1 LEFLKYHYH
10 GPEMNTS
17 HTGSLNHGEVVHAL
31 NRRVRIISPILL
43 KDPERACVLEIML
56 QKRDGIEK
64 VSTVPEIASL
74 VIHFNPTKL
83 PKAKLFTL
91 LDALLGNLGNRKPTY
106 PSNASQLALTDDDL
120 SLAEQE
126 FNLTVDGMTCVS
138 CALLIEMLLK
148 RDPRISSASVNFA
161 SETAS
166 VTGRVHKETLCMLID
181 KMGYKAHSLD
191 SLAQRQVMIVREK
204 KRMVDAKRRAILSA
218 VLSLPVM
225 MIGMAAPASRV
236 WHWAQHLLAT
246 PIVLWAGWPF
256 FEKAIKLAK
265 QRAANMDSLIA
276 LGVGSSYGYSVVS
289 LLASK
294 RGLYFDSATGII
306 TFVLIGRYLE
316 EKAKGKAHEA
326 IRSLVNLQPQNAT
339 VLHGSKEV
347 TVNVEELLI
356 GDILLVR
363 PGEKIPTDGIVIE
376 GISTV
381 DESMVTGESIP
392 VVKEAGHRLVGGCIN
407 ANGALKMRVTAVGAD
422 TFLANIIHMVDQAQS
437 SKLPIQKTV
446 DRISSVFVPSV
457 IAVSTLTFLSWLAVG
472 TGFRTAFSNAIAV
485 LLIACPCSLGLATPM
500 AIMVGTGQSAR
511 RGVYIRNGA
520 SLELASK
527 LTTIVFDK
535 TGTITEG
542 KPRVT
547 DFINVSE
554 ASDERVLALAAAA
567 ENGSEHFLAKTIVAY
582 AVDRNVSP
590 AEAEEFNNIPGHG
603 ITARV
608 DGCEVLVGNRA
619 WLEQSGVDVNAFAQ
633 RALTLAEQGKTP
645 VYIGVDGKMSA
656 LFGIADRP
664 RANAG
669 KAVERLR
676 RLGIKPMI
684 VTGDTE
690 QTARYVAAQVGI
702 DAVIAH
708 AKPERKLEIVR
719 ELQAQGNKVG
729 MIGDG
734 INDAPALAAADVSFA
749 IGTGT
754 DVAIETADLTLV
766 SGDINKIADVMELS
780 GATLSIIKQNLF
792 WALGYNT
799 VAIPVAALGKLNPM
813 IASAAMAL
821 SSISVVLNSLR
832 LQRK

>member
-1 LEFLKYHYH
+1 MKS
-10 GPEMNTS
+10 S
-17 HTGSLNHGEVVHAL
+17 HSGSLTHGKVVHAL
-31 NRRVRIISPILL
+31 NRRVRIISPVLF

-64 VSTVPEIASL
+64 VQTIPDIASL
-74 VIHFNPTKL
+74 VIYFDPSKL
-83 PKAKLFTL
+83 PKAKLLSL
-91 LDALLGNLGNRKPTY
+91 LDALLANLGKRKPAATVIHTTQSE
-106 PSNASQLALTDDDL
+106 PAEGDE

-126 FNLTVDGMTCVS
+126 FNLTVDGMSCVS

-148 RDPRISSASVNFA
+148 RDPRISLANVNFA

-166 VTGRVHKETLCMLID
+166 VTGRVNKETLCTLID
-181 KMGYKAHSLD
+181 NMGYKAHSLD
-191 SLAQRQVMIVREK
+191 SLAQRQILIVHEK
-204 KRMVDAKRRAILSA
+204 KRLVDARRRAILSA

-225 MIGMAAPASRV
+225 MIGMAAPASRY

-256 FEKAIKLAK
+256 FDKAIKLARK
-265 QRAANMDSLIA
+265 RATNMDSLIA
-276 LGVGSSYGYSVVS
+276 LGVGSSYGYSVAS
-289 LLASK
+289 LLAGK

-339 VLHGSKEV
+339 VLHGNKEV
-347 TVNVEELLI
+347 TINVEDVLI

-392 VVKEAGHRLVGGCIN
+392 VVKEPGHRLVGGCMN

-457 IAVSTLTFLSWLAVG
+457 VAVSSITFLGWMSVG
-472 TGFRTAFSNAIAV
+472 AGFGTAFSNAIAV

-511 RGVYIRNGA
+511 HGVYIRNGA
-520 SLELASK
+520 SLEMASK

-542 KPRVT
+542 KPQVT
-547 DFINVSE
+547 DFIIVSKE
-554 ASDERVLALAAAA
+554 GEERILALAAAA
-567 ENGSEHFLAKTIVAY
+567 EVGSEHFLAKAIVAY
-582 AVDRNVSP
+582 ALDRNISP
-590 AEAEEFNNIPGHG
+590 SEADEFNNSPGHG
-603 ITARV
+603 IIARV

-619 WLEQSGVDVNAFAQ
+619 WLEQSGVDVNDFVQ

-645 VYIGVDGKMSA
+645 VYISVDGKLSA

-664 RANAG
+664 RVNAG
-669 KAVERLR
+669 KAIGRLR

-690 QTARYVAAQVGI
+690 QTARYVAMQVGI

-719 ELQAQGNKVG
+719 ELQAQGNKIG

-780 GATLSIIKQNLF
+780 GATLRIIKQNLF

>member
-1 LEFLKYHYH
+1 MDTELKSSHSGNLTH
-10 GPEMNTS
+10 GK
-17 HTGSLNHGEVVHAL
+17 VVHAL
-31 NRRVRIISPILL
+31 NRRVRIISPVFL
-43 KDPERACVLEIML
+43 KDPERACVLEILL

-64 VSTVPEIASL
+64 VRAVPDIASI
-74 VIHFNPTKL
+74 VIYFDPNKL

-91 LDALLGNLGNRKPTY
+91 LDTLLANLGQRKPTATLNN
-106 PSNASQLALTDDDL
+106 SSQLVPTDGDAN
-120 SLAEQE
+120 SAEQE
-126 FNLTVDGMTCVS
+126 INLTVDGMSCVS

-148 RDPRISSASVNFA
+148 RDPRISSANVNYA

-166 VTGRVHKETLCMLID
+166 VVGRVSKETLCILINN
-181 KMGYKAHSLD
+181 MGYKAQSLD
-191 SLAQRQVMIVREK
+191 NLAQRQIMIVREK
-204 KRMVDAKRRAILSA
+204 KRLIDARRRAILA
-218 VLSLPVM
+218 TVLSLPVM
-225 MIGMAAPASRV
+225 MIGMAAPASRY

-256 FEKAIKLAK
+256 FQKAIKLAQ
-265 QRAANMDSLIA
+265 QRATNMDSLIA
-276 LGVGSSYGYSVVS
+276 LGVGSSYGYSVAS
-289 LLASK
+289 LLAGK
-294 RGLYFDSATGII
+294 QGLYFDSATGII

-326 IRSLVNLQPQNAT
+326 IRTLVNLQPQNAT
-339 VLHGSKEV
+339 VLYGNKKVMIS
-347 TVNVEELLI
+347 VEQVHI
-356 GDILLVR
+356 NDILLIR
-363 PGEKIPTDGIVIE
+363 PGEKIPTDGIVTE
-376 GISTV
+376 GLSTV
-381 DESMVTGESIP
+381 DESMVTGESLP
-392 VVKEAGHRLVGGCIN
+392 VVKELGHRLVGGCIN
-407 ANGALKMRVTAVGAD
+407 GNGVLKMRVTAVGTD
-422 TFLANIIHMVDQAQS
+422 TVLANIIHMVDQAQS

-457 IAVSTLTFLSWLAVG
+457 MAVSTVTFLAWMSVG
-472 TGFRTAFSNAIAV
+472 VGFRTAFSNAVAV

-500 AIMVGTGQSAR
+500 AIMVGTGQAAR
-511 RGVYIRNGA
+511 RGIYIRNGE
-520 SLELASK
+520 SLEMASK

-547 DFINVSE
+547 DFMTVSKKSE
-554 ASDERVLALAAAA
+554 ERILTLAAAA
-567 ENGSEHFLAKTIVAY
+567 ESGSEHFLAKTIVSY
-582 AVDRNVSP
+582 AIDRHVNPVNI
-590 AEAEEFNNIPGHG
+590 EAFTNIPGHG
-603 ITARV
+603 IHARV
-608 DGCEVLVGNRA
+608 DGCDILIGNRS
-619 WLEQSGVDVNAFAQ
+619 WLEESGVDLKTFVK

-645 VYIGVDGKMSA
+645 VYVSVDGKVAA
-656 LFGIADRP
+656 LFGIADQQ

-669 KAVERLR
+669 EAIERLR
-676 RLGIKPMI
+676 RLGIRPMM

-690 QTARYVAAQVGI
+690 QTARYIAEQVGI
-702 DAVIAH
+702 DTVIAH
-708 AKPERKLEIVR
+708 AKPARKLEIVH
-719 ELQAQGNKVG
+719 ELQTEGNKVG

-734 INDAPALAAADVSFA
+734 INDAPALAAANVSFA

-766 SGDINKIADVMELS
+766 SGDISKVADVMELS

-799 VAIPVAALGKLNPM
+799 VAIPVAAMGKLNPM

>member
-1 LEFLKYHYH
+1 MAT
-10 GPEMNTS
+10 EMKSS
-17 HTGSLNHGEVVHAL
+17 HTGSLSHGKVVHAL
-31 NRRVRIISPILL
+31 NRRVRIVSPILL
-43 KDPERACVLEIML
+43 KDPERSCVLEILL

-64 VSTVPEIASL
+64 VSTVPDIASV
-74 VIHFNPTKL
+74 VIYFDPKKL
-83 PKAKLFTL
+83 PKATLFTL
-91 LDALLGNLGNRKPTY
+91 LDALLANLGKRKPAATL
-106 PSNASQLALTDDDL
+106 SHSSQLVPTEGDI
-120 SLAEQE
+120 SLPEKE
-126 FNLTVDGMTCVS
+126 FNLIVDGMTCVS

-148 RDPRISSASVNFA
+148 RDPRISSANVNYA
-161 SETAS
+161 SETAT
-166 VTGRVHKETLCMLID
+166 VIGRVSKETLCTLID
-181 KMGYKAHSLD
+181 NMGYKAHSLD
-191 SLAQRQVMIVREK
+191 SLSQRQIMIVREK
-204 KRMVDAKRRAILSA
+204 KRLITARRRAVLAA
-218 VLSLPVM
+218 VLSVPVM
-225 MIGMAAPASRV
+225 LIGIAAPASRY

-256 FEKAIKLAK
+256 FEKAIKLAQ
-265 QRAANMDSLIA
+265 QRATNMDSLIA
-276 LGVGSSYGYSVVS
+276 LGVGSSYGYSMVS
-289 LLASK
+289 LLAGK

-326 IRSLVNLQPQNAT
+326 IRTLVNLQPQNAT
-339 VLHGSKEV
+339 VLHGSNEV
-347 TVNVEELLI
+347 IVNVEEVRI
-356 GDILLVR
+356 DDILLVR

-376 GISTV
+376 GVSTV

-392 VVKEAGHRLVGGCIN
+392 VVKEPGHHLVGGCIN

-446 DRISSVFVPSV
+446 DRISAVFVPSV
-457 IAVSTLTFLSWLAVG
+457 MAVSTLTFLAWLAVG
-472 TGFRTAFSNAIAV
+472 VGFRTAFSNAIAV

-511 RGVYIRNGA
+511 RGVYIRNGE
-520 SLELASK
+520 SLEMASK

-547 DFINVSE
+547 DFISVSKKSE
-554 ASDERVLALAAAA
+554 ERILTLAAAA
-567 ENGSEHFLAKTIVAY
+567 ESGSEHFLAKTIVSY
-582 AVDRNVSP
+582 AMDRNISSIKVD
-590 AEAEEFNNIPGHG
+590 EFNNSPGHG
-603 ITARV
+603 IVARV
-608 DGCEVLVGNRA
+608 DGCEVLIGNRS
-619 WLEQSGVDVNAFAQ
+619 WLEESGVDLKTLVN

-645 VYIGVDGKMSA
+645 VYVSVDGKVAA
-656 LFGIADRP
+656 LFGIADQP

-669 KAVERLR
+669 KSIERLR
-676 RLGIKPMI
+676 KLGIKPMMI
-684 VTGDTE
+684 TGDTE
-690 QTARYVAAQVGI
+690 QTARYVAQQVGI
-702 DAVIAH
+702 DAVVAH

-719 ELQAQGNKVG
+719 ELQAMGNKVG

-734 INDAPALAAADVSFA
+734 INDAPALAVADVSFA

-766 SGDINKIADVMELS
+766 SGDISKVADVMELS
-780 GATLSIIKQNLF
+780 GATLRIIKQNLF

-799 VAIPVAALGKLNPM
+799 VAIPVAAVGKLSPM
-813 IASAAMAL
+813 IASAAMAF

>member
-1 LEFLKYHYH
+1 
-10 GPEMNTS
+10 
-17 HTGSLNHGEVVHAL
+17 
-31 NRRVRIISPILL
+31 
-43 KDPERACVLEIML
+43 
-56 QKRDGIEK
+56 
-64 VSTVPEIASL
+64 
-74 VIHFNPTKL
+74 
-83 PKAKLFTL
+83 
-91 LDALLGNLGNRKPTY
+91 
-106 PSNASQLALTDDDL
+106 
-120 SLAEQE
+120 
-126 FNLTVDGMTCVS
+126 
-138 CALLIEMLLK
+138 
-148 RDPRISSASVNFA
+148 
-161 SETAS
+161 
-166 VTGRVHKETLCMLID
+166 
-181 KMGYKAHSLD
+181 
-191 SLAQRQVMIVREK
+191 
-204 KRMVDAKRRAILSA
+204 
-218 VLSLPVM
+218 
-225 MIGMAAPASRV
+225 
-236 WHWAQHLLAT
+236 
-246 PIVLWAGWPF
+246 
-256 FEKAIKLAK
+256 
-265 QRAANMDSLIA
+265 MDSLIA
-276 LGVGSSYGYSVVS
+276 LGVGSSYGYSVAS
-289 LLASK
+289 LLAGK
-294 RGLYFDSATGII
+294 GGLYFDSATGII

-326 IRSLVNLQPQNAT
+326 IRSLVNLQPQHAT
-339 VLHGSKEV
+339 VLQGSNEV
-347 TVNVEELLI
+347 TVNVEDVLI

-392 VVKEAGHRLVGGCIN
+392 VIKEPGHRLVGGCIN

-457 IAVSTLTFLSWLAVG
+457 MAVSALTFLSWLAVG
-472 TGFRTAFSNAIAV
+472 AGFRTALSNAIAV

-520 SLELASK
+520 SLEMASK

-547 DFINVSE
+547 DFISISGE
-554 ASDERVLALAAAA
+554 DEERILALAAAA
-567 ENGSEHFLAKTIVAY
+567 ENGSEHFLAKSVVAY
-582 AVDRNVSP
+582 ALDRNVSP
-590 AEAEEFNNIPGHG
+590 AEADEFNNVPGHG

-619 WLEQSGVDVNAFAQ
+619 WLEQSGVDVNAFVQ

-645 VYIGVDGKMSA
+645 VYVGVDGKMSA

-669 KAVERLR
+669 KAIERLR

-690 QTARYVAAQVGI
+690 QTARYIAMQVGI

-708 AKPERKLEIVR
+708 AKPERKLEIIR

-766 SGDINKIADVMELS
+766 SGDISKIADVMELS

-799 VAIPVAALGKLNPM
+799 IAIPVAALGKLNPM

>member
-1 LEFLKYHYH
+1 MDT
-10 GPEMNTS
+10 EMKSS
-17 HTGSLNHGEVVHAL
+17 HTGSLTHGKVVHAL
-31 NRRVRIISPILL
+31 NQRVRIISPVLL
-43 KDPERACVLEIML
+43 KDPERACVLEILL

-64 VSTVPEIASL
+64 VRTVPDIASI
-74 VIHFNPTKL
+74 VINFDPNKL

-91 LDALLGNLGNRKPTY
+91 LDALLANLGKRKPTATLNN
-106 PSNASQLALTDDDL
+106 SSQVVATDNDV

-148 RDPRISSASVNFA
+148 RDPRISSANVNYA

-166 VTGRVHKETLCMLID
+166 VTGRVSKETLRILID
-181 KMGYKAHSLD
+181 NMGYKAQSLD
-191 SLAQRQVMIVREK
+191 SLAQRQIMIVREK
-204 KRMVDAKRRAILSA
+204 KRLIDARRRAVLAA

-225 MIGMAAPASRV
+225 MIGMAAPASRY

-265 QRAANMDSLIA
+265 QRATNMDSLIA
-276 LGVGSSYGYSVVS
+276 LGVGSSYGYSVAS
-289 LLASK
+289 LLAGK

-326 IRSLVNLQPQNAT
+326 IRTLVNLQPQNAT

-347 TVNVEELLI
+347 TVNVEDILI

-363 PGEKIPTDGIVIE
+363 PGEKIPTDGVVIE

-392 VVKEAGHRLVGGCIN
+392 VVKEPGHRLVGGCIN
-407 ANGALKMRVTAVGAD
+407 ANGALKMRVTAVGTD

-446 DRISSVFVPSV
+446 DRISSIFVPSV
-457 IAVSTLTFLSWLAVG
+457 MMVSTVTFLAWLTVG
-472 TGFRTAFSNAIAV
+472 VGFRTAFSNAIAV

-500 AIMVGTGQSAR
+500 AIMVGTGQAAR
-511 RGVYIRNGA
+511 RGVYIRNGE
-520 SLELASK
+520 SLEMASK

-547 DFINVSE
+547 DFITVAKKSE
-554 ASDERVLALAAAA
+554 ERILTLAAAA
-567 ENGSEHFLAKTIVAY
+567 ESGSEHFLAKTIVSY
-582 AVDRNVSP
+582 AMDRHVRP
-590 AEAEEFNNIPGHG
+590 VKIEAFTNIPGHG
-603 ITARV
+603 IHARV
-608 DGCEVLVGNRA
+608 DGCDVLIGNRS
-619 WLEQSGVDVNAFAQ
+619 WLEESGVDLKTLVK

-645 VYIGVDGKMSA
+645 VYVSVDGKVAA
-656 LFGIADRP
+656 LFGIADQP

-669 KAVERLR
+669 KAIERLR
-676 RLGIKPMI
+676 RLGIRPMM

-690 QTARYVAAQVGI
+690 QTARYIAEQVGI
-702 DAVIAH
+702 DTVIAH
-708 AKPERKLEIVR
+708 AKPARKLEIVH
-719 ELQAQGNKVG
+719 ELQAGGNKVG

-734 INDAPALAAADVSFA
+734 INDAPALAAANVSFA

-766 SGDINKIADVMELS
+766 SGDISKVADVMELS
-780 GATLSIIKQNLF
+780 GATLRIIKQNLF

-799 VAIPVAALGKLNPM
+799 VAIPVAAMGKLNPM

>member
-1 LEFLKYHYH
+1 MKLAQ
-10 GPEMNTS
+10 
-17 HTGSLNHGEVVHAL
+17 TGNLNHGTVMHSL
-31 NRRVRIISPILL
+31 NRRVRITSPVLL
-43 KDPERACVLEIML
+43 KDPERACVLEIL
-56 QKRDGIEK
+56 LLKRVGIEK
-64 VSTVPEIASL
+64 VRSVPAIAS
-74 VIHFNPTKL
+74 VTIHFDPNKL
-83 PKAKLFTL
+83 PKEKLLPL
-91 LDALLGNLGNRKPTY
+91 LDSLLLNLGKRKPATI
-106 PSNASQLALTDDDL
+106 SKSAQLLTPDDL
-120 SLAEQE
+120 NHAERE

-148 RDPRISSASVNFA
+148 RDPRISTANVNYA

-166 VTGRVHKETLCMLID
+166 VIGRISKENLCSLID
-181 KMGYKAHSLD
+181 NMGYKAQSLD
-191 SLAQRQVMIVREK
+191 SLSQRQIIIVREK
-204 KRMVDAKRRAILSA
+204 KRLTDARRRAVLSA
-218 VLSLPVM
+218 ALSLPVM
-225 MIGMAAPASRV
+225 MIGMAAPVSRY
-236 WHWAQHLLAT
+236 WHWAQHLLAM
-246 PIVLWAGWPF
+246 PVVLWAGWPF
-256 FEKAIKLAK
+256 FVKAIKLAQ
-265 QRAANMDSLIA
+265 QRATNMDSLIA

-289 LLASK
+289 LLAGK

-339 VLHGSKEV
+339 VLHGKKEV
-347 TVNVEELLI
+347 IVNLEDILI

-363 PGEKIPTDGIVIE
+363 PGEKVPTDGIVIE

-392 VVKEAGHRLVGGCIN
+392 VIKEPGHRLVGGCIN

-457 IAVSTLTFLSWLAVG
+457 MAVSTFTFLAWMSVG
-472 TGFRTAFSNAIAV
+472 VGFPMAFSNAIAV

-511 RGVYIRNGA
+511 RGVYIRNGE
-520 SLELASK
+520 SLEMASK

-547 DFINVSE
+547 DFICVSE
-554 ASDERVLALAAAA
+554 ESEERILALTAAA
-567 ENGSEHFLAKTIVAY
+567 EAGSEHFLAKSIVAY
-582 AVDRNVSP
+582 ALDRSVSL
-590 AEAEEFNNIPGHG
+590 AKAEEFNNIPGHG

-608 DGCEVLVGNRA
+608 EGCEVLVGNRA
-619 WLEQSGVDVNAFAQ
+619 WLEQSGVDVNAFVQ

-645 VYIGVDGKMSA
+645 AYVAVDGKMSA

-664 RANAG
+664 RANAS
-669 KAVERLR
+669 KAIERLR

-690 QTARYVAAQVGI
+690 QTARYVAGQVGI

-708 AKPERKLEIVR
+708 ARPERKLEIVR

-734 INDAPALAAADVSFA
+734 INDAPALAAANVSFA

-766 SGDINKIADVMELS
+766 SGDINKIAEVMELS

-799 VAIPVAALGKLNPM
+799 IAIPVAALGKLNPM

>member
-1 LEFLKYHYH
+1 MKS
-10 GPEMNTS
+10 S
-17 HTGSLNHGEVVHAL
+17 HTGNLTHGKVVHAL
-31 NRRVRIISPILL
+31 NRRVRIISPVLL
-43 KDPERACVLEIML
+43 KDPERACVLEIL
-56 QKRDGIEK
+56 LLKRDGIEK
-64 VSTVPEIASL
+64 VRTVPDIASV
-74 VIHFNPTKL
+74 VINFDSKKL
-83 PKAKLFTL
+83 PKEKLLTL
-91 LDALLGNLGNRKPTY
+91 LDALLVNLGKRKPAAI
-106 PSNASQLALTDDDL
+106 SSCSQLVATDADL
-120 SLAEQE
+120 SLSEQE

-138 CALLIEMLLK
+138 CALLIEMVLK
-148 RDPRISSASVNFA
+148 RDPRISSANVNYA

-166 VTGRVHKETLCMLID
+166 VTGRVNKEILCTLID
-181 KMGYKAHSLD
+181 NMGYKAQSLD
-191 SLAQRQVMIVREK
+191 SLSQRQIMIAREK
-204 KRMVDAKRRAILSA
+204 KRLVDARRRAVLSA

-225 MIGMAAPASRV
+225 IIGMAAPVSRY

-246 PIVLWAGWPF
+246 PIVLWAGRPF
-256 FEKAIKLAK
+256 FEKAIKLAR
-265 QRAANMDSLIA
+265 QHAANMDSLIA
-276 LGVGSSYGYSVVS
+276 LGVGSSYGYSVAT
-289 LLASK
+289 LLAGK

-339 VLHGSKEV
+339 VLHGNKEA
-347 TVNVEELLI
+347 TVNVEDVLI

-392 VVKEAGHRLVGGCIN
+392 VVKEPGHRLVGGCIN
-407 ANGALKMRVTAVGAD
+407 ANGALKMRVTAIGAD

-457 IAVSTLTFLSWLAVG
+457 MAASAITFLAWMAVG
-472 TGFRTAFSNAIAV
+472 VGFRIAFSNAIAV

-520 SLELASK
+520 SLEMASK

-547 DFINVSE
+547 DFINVSKE
-554 ASDERVLALAAAA
+554 SEERILALVAGA
-567 ENGSEHFLAKTIVAY
+567 ETGSEHFLAKSVVAY
-582 AVDRNVSP
+582 ALDRNVSLV
-590 AEAEEFNNIPGHG
+590 EADEFNNSPGHG
-603 ITARV
+603 IIARV

-619 WLEQSGVDVNAFAQ
+619 WLEQSGVDVNAFVQ
-633 RALTLAEQGKTP
+633 RALTLSEQGKTP
-645 VYIGVDGKMSA
+645 VYVGVDGKISA
-656 LFGIADRP
+656 LFGIADQARV
-664 RANAG
+664 NAG

-690 QTARYVAAQVGI
+690 QTARYVAMQVGI

-708 AKPERKLEIVR
+708 AKPERKLEIIR
-719 ELQAQGNKVG
+719 ELQAQGHKVG

-780 GATLSIIKQNLF
+780 NATLRIIKQNLF

-813 IASAAMAL
+813 IASAAMAF

>member
-1 LEFLKYHYH
+1 MDT
-10 GPEMNTS
+10 EMKSS
-17 HTGSLNHGEVVHAL
+17 HTGNLTHGKVVHAL
-31 NRRVRIISPILL
+31 NRRVRIISPVLL
-43 KDPERACVLEIML
+43 KDPERGCVLEIL
-56 QKRDGIEK
+56 LLKRDGIEK
-64 VSTVPEIASL
+64 VRTVPDIASV
-74 VIHFNPTKL
+74 VIHFDPKKL
-83 PKAKLFTL
+83 PKAKLFPI
-91 LDALLGNLGNRKPTY
+91 LDALLVNLGKRKPATI
-106 PSNASQLALTDDDL
+106 SNSSQLLPTDSNL
-120 SLAEQE
+120 SLAEHE

-148 RDPRISSASVNFA
+148 RDPRISSANVNYA

-166 VTGRVHKETLCMLID
+166 VTGRVSKETLCKLID
-181 KMGYKAHSLD
+181 NMGYKAQSLD
-191 SLAQRQVMIVREK
+191 SLAQRQIMIVREK
-204 KRMVDAKRRAILSA
+204 KHLIDARRRAALAA

-225 MIGMAAPASRV
+225 MIGMAAPASRY
-236 WHWAQHLLAT
+236 WHWAQHLIAT
-246 PIVLWAGWPF
+246 PIVLWAGRPF
-256 FEKAIKLAK
+256 FEKAIKLAQ
-265 QRAANMDSLIA
+265 QRATNMDSLIA
-276 LGVGSSYGYSVVS
+276 LGVGSSYGYSVAS
-289 LLASK
+289 LLAGK
-294 RGLYFDSATGII
+294 QGLYFDSATGII

-316 EKAKGKAHEA
+316 ERAKGKAHEA
-326 IRSLVNLQPQNAT
+326 IRTLVNLQPQNAT
-339 VLHGSKEV
+339 LLHGNKKVMIS
-347 TVNVEELLI
+347 VEQVHI
-356 GDILLVR
+356 NDILLIR
-363 PGEKIPTDGIVIE
+363 PGEKIPTDGIVME

-381 DESMVTGESIP
+381 DESMVTGESLP
-392 VVKEAGHRLVGGCIN
+392 VVKESGHRLVGGCIN
-407 ANGALKMRVTAVGAD
+407 GNGVLKMQVTAVGTD
-422 TFLANIIHMVDQAQS
+422 TVLANIIHMVDQAQS

-457 IAVSTLTFLSWLAVG
+457 MAVSAVTFLAWLAVG
-472 TGFRTAFSNAIAV
+472 AGFRTAFSNAIAV

-500 AIMVGTGQSAR
+500 AIMVGTGQAAR
-511 RGVYIRNGA
+511 RGVYIRNGG
-520 SLELASK
+520 SLEMASK

-547 DFINVSE
+547 DFITVSTKSE
-554 ASDERVLALAAAA
+554 ERILTLAAAA
-567 ENGSEHFLAKTIVAY
+567 ESGSEHFLAKTIVSY
-582 AVDRNVSP
+582 AMDRHVSP
-590 AEAEEFNNIPGHG
+590 VKIEAFTNIPGHG
-603 ITARV
+603 IHARV
-608 DGCEVLVGNRA
+608 DGCDVLIGNCS
-619 WLEQSGVDVNAFAQ
+619 WLEESGVDLKTLVK

-645 VYIGVDGKMSA
+645 VYASVDGKAAA

-669 KAVERLR
+669 KAIERLR
-676 RLGIKPMI
+676 KLGIRPMM
-684 VTGDTE
+684 VSGDTE
-690 QTARYVAAQVGI
+690 QTARYIAGQVGI

-708 AKPERKLEIVR
+708 AKPERKLEIVH

-754 DVAIETADLTLV
+754 DVAIETADLTLL
-766 SGDINKIADVMELS
+766 SGDISKIADVMELS

>member
-1 LEFLKYHYH
+1 MKS
-10 GPEMNTS
+10 S
-17 HTGSLNHGEVVHAL
+17 HTGSLTHGKVVHEL
-31 NRRVRIISPILL
+31 NRRVRIIAPMLL

-64 VSTVPEIASL
+64 VNTVPDIASL
-74 VIHFNPTKL
+74 VIHFDPKKL
-83 PKAKLFTL
+83 PKSKLLTL
-91 LDALLGNLGNRKPTY
+91 LDALLGNLGKKKSTTTLNN
-106 PSNASQLALTDDDL
+106 SSQLVLTDSDF

-148 RDPRISSASVNFA
+148 RDPRISLANVNFA

-191 SLAQRQVMIVREK
+191 SLAQRQIMIVREK
-204 KRMVDAKRRAILSA
+204 KRLIDAKRRAVLSA
-218 VLSLPVM
+218 VLSMPVM

-236 WHWAQHLLAT
+236 WHWAQHFLAT

-265 QRAANMDSLIA
+265 QRATNMDSLIA
-276 LGVGSSYGYSVVS
+276 LGVGSSYGYSVAS
-289 LLASK
+289 LLAGK

-326 IRSLVNLQPQNAT
+326 IRTLVNLQPQNAT
-339 VLHGSKEV
+339 VLRGSKEV
-347 TVNVEELLI
+347 TINVEEVLI
-356 GDILLVR
+356 GDSLLVR

-376 GISTV
+376 GISMV

-392 VVKEAGHRLVGGCIN
+392 VVKEPGHRLVGGCIN

-422 TFLANIIHMVDQAQS
+422 TFLANIIYMVDQAQS

-457 IAVSTLTFLSWLAVG
+457 MAASTLTFMAWLAVG
-472 TGFRTAFSNAIAV
+472 VGFRTAFSNAIAV

-520 SLELASK
+520 SLEMASK
-527 LTTIVFDK
+527 LTMIVFDK

-542 KPRVT
+542 KPQVT

-554 ASDERVLALAAAA
+554 EREERILALA
-567 ENGSEHFLAKTIVAY
+567 EVGSEHFLARSIVAY
-582 AVDRNVSP
+582 VLDRKISP
-590 AEAEEFNNIPGHG
+590 LEADEFNNRPGHG
-603 ITARV
+603 IIARV

-619 WLEQSGVDVNAFAQ
+619 WLEQSGVDVNAFVQ
-633 RALTLAEQGKTP
+633 RTLTLAEQGKTP
-645 VYIGVDGKMSA
+645 VYVGVDGKISA

-669 KAVERLR
+669 KAIERLR

-690 QTARYVAAQVGI
+690 QTARYIAMQVGI

-780 GATLSIIKQNLF
+780 GATLNIIKQNLF

>member
-1 LEFLKYHYH
+1 
-10 GPEMNTS
+10 
-17 HTGSLNHGEVVHAL
+17 
-31 NRRVRIISPILL
+31 
-43 KDPERACVLEIML
+43 
-56 QKRDGIEK
+56 
-64 VSTVPEIASL
+64 
-74 VIHFNPTKL
+74 
-83 PKAKLFTL
+83 
-91 LDALLGNLGNRKPTY
+91 
-106 PSNASQLALTDDDL
+106 
-120 SLAEQE
+120 
-126 FNLTVDGMTCVS
+126 
-138 CALLIEMLLK
+138 
-148 RDPRISSASVNFA
+148 
-161 SETAS
+161 
-166 VTGRVHKETLCMLID
+166 
-181 KMGYKAHSLD
+181 
-191 SLAQRQVMIVREK
+191 
-204 KRMVDAKRRAILSA
+204 
-218 VLSLPVM
+218 
-225 MIGMAAPASRV
+225 
-236 WHWAQHLLAT
+236 
-246 PIVLWAGWPF
+246 
-256 FEKAIKLAK
+256 
-265 QRAANMDSLIA
+265 MDSLIA
-276 LGVGSSYGYSVVS
+276 LGVGSSYGYSVAS
-289 LLASK
+289 LLAGK

-326 IRSLVNLQPQNAT
+326 IRTLVNLQPQNAT

-347 TVNVEELLI
+347 TVNVEDVLI

-392 VVKEAGHRLVGGCIN
+392 VVKEPGHRLVGGCIN
-407 ANGALKMRVTAVGAD
+407 ANGVLKMRVTAVGAD

-457 IAVSTLTFLSWLAVG
+457 MAVSTLTFLAWLSVG
-472 TGFRTAFSNAIAV
+472 VGFRTAFSNAIAV

-520 SLELASK
+520 SLEMASK

-547 DFINVSE
+547 DFITVSE
-554 ASDERVLALAAAA
+554 ESEERILALAAAA
-567 ENGSEHFLAKTIVAY
+567 EVGSEHFLAKTIVAY
-582 AVDRNVSP
+582 ALDRNVSP
-590 AEAEEFNNIPGHG
+590 VEADEFNNIPGHG
-603 ITARV
+603 IIARV
-608 DGCEVLVGNRA
+608 DGCDVLVGNRA
-619 WLEQSGVDVNAFAQ
+619 WLEESGVDVNAFVQ

-645 VYIGVDGKMSA
+645 VYVGVDGKMSA

-669 KAVERLR
+669 KAIERLR
-676 RLGIKPMI
+676 KLGIKPMM

-690 QTARYVAAQVGI
+690 QTARYVAGQVGI

-766 SGDINKIADVMELS
+766 SGDISKIADVMELS